1 MALLRKVARGCLIW
15 VGLAWVFA
23 LCEQTVVYM
32 DGISG
37 CLVRGSANTFHTAG
51 RWSLGTTFLEV
62 ESLKMKK
69 DIAVPLVGCQCNE
82 TVEQR

>member
-1 MALLRKVARGCLIW
+1 MSDLGW
-15 VGLAWVFA
+15 VGLGVSPVLTDSRLYGWHF
-23 LCEQTVVYM
+23 
-32 DGISG
+32 SG

-62 ESLKMKK
+62 VSLKMKK
-69 DIAVPLVGCQCNE
+69 DIAVPLVGCLSNE

>member
-1 MALLRKVARGCLIW
+1 
-15 VGLAWVFA
+15 
-23 LCEQTVVYM
+23 M
-32 DGISG
+32 DGISLAG
-37 CLVRGSANTFHTAG
+37 EGGSANTFHTAG

-82 TVEQR
+82 TIGTEVILPASLLQNRLG